1 MSYCQPNADATACAR
16 CGWCKP
22 VKIVGWPR
30 RNCPVPV
37 GPEEIGRRQMI
48 CFVCED
54 WDSTGTQGC
63 QLIPAYERTRLTA
76 YKQEHGSCA
85 RACHDGKR
93 KW

>member
-1 MSYCQPNADATACAR
+1 MIDCLPNAGQTKCVR
-16 CGWCKP
+16 CGWRKP
-22 VKIVGWPR
+22 AKIVGWPR

-37 GPEEIGRRQMI
+37 GPEEIARRRGI
-48 CFVCED
+48 CLNCED
-54 WDSTGTQGC
+54 WALVGC
-63 QLIPAYERTRLTA
+63 RLIGEFERERLTA